1 MRAKTL
7 QGVLFFL
14 LLSLV
19 GRVEGGTAAPPRDN
33 RLVLG
38 VIAAPG
44 SLAHDAAL
52 RYAGEVTARSGGRLH
67 LTLPPAQEFGSGA
80 GLLEMVREGNPDL
93 ALIAT
98 GELGQALPA
107 MQLLDLPFFFPSDR
121 LLADA
126 LDGEAGRILLA
137 RARRLGL
144 EGLAIWENGLRHF
157 IAKRPIRSPGDF
169 ADLPTLVARNRM
181 VAEQFRLLGAPPVSM
196 EFYASRRAVVD
207 GVVAAQENTLS
218 SIVELGLHEVYSHLT
233 LSGHAW
239 QGYLLAI
246 NRRRLAA
253 LDGEG
258 QRLLRETAREV
269 TLWAREEN
277 ARREAA
283 WLATIERA
291 KVRVHRLTTG
301 ERERFLQELAHLPR
315 RFAEMIGF
323 DLIAKSEELFLLN
336 RLATREENGI
346 LVGLNVQLSGE
357 GAMLGLEIAQGVA
370 LAIDEINGATP
381 GGQALRLMVRDHAGL
396 ARRGVEN
403 LRFFAGLER
412 LVAVIGGDDDTVA
425 EAETAWCAG
434 SSMPC
439 LFAWASG
446 PELAG
451 EGVYRVGLNDRWAV
465 PYLVEAALARGRR
478 MALVLE
484 NSPRGRRLAGMAR
497 GHAHDRAGEIVGV
510 WWLEKGQ
517 VSATR
522 EVDAMGASGAE
533 VVLLAAPAGASRMFL
548 RELIGR
554 FPNLP
559 VVAHQGVPDGAQTGE
574 QARMLAKMDLV
585 FPRTVFLSVPGGQPA
600 GIQLLGRQHAALR
613 MEPEESLRRGAA
625 FAQAYDLT
633 RMLGRAIGDAGASPE
648 RGAVRAALERLRGHE
663 GVIRRYDR
671 PFATRPRDALRG
683 ADYRLGRM
691 TEDGRVVTALA
702 GR

>member
-14 LLSLV
+14 LLSWV
-19 GRVEGGTAAPPRDN
+19 GIVAGSPRDN

-38 VIAAPG
+38 VTAPPG

-52 RYAGEVTARSGGRLH
+52 RFAGEVTARSAGRLQ
-67 LTLPPAQEFGSGA
+67 LTLPPARELGSGA
-80 GLLEMVREGNPDL
+80 GLLEMVKEGSPDL

-98 GELGQALPA
+98 SELGQELPA
-107 MQLLDLPFFFPSDR
+107 MQLLDLPFFFPSR
-121 LLADA
+121 QLLDEA

-144 EGLAIWENGLRHF
+144 EGLAIWENGFKHF

-169 ADLPTLVARNRM
+169 AALPTLVARNRV

-196 EFYASRRAVVD
+196 EFHPNRRAVVD
-207 GVVAAQENTLS
+207 GVVAAQENTLA

-239 QGYLLAI
+239 QGYLLAV
-246 NRRRLAA
+246 NRRGLAA
-253 LDGEG
+253 LDGER
-258 QRLLRETAREV
+258 QRLLREVAREV

-283 WLATIERA
+283 WLATIEQA
-291 KVRVHRLTTG
+291 KVRVHRPTPG
-301 ERERFLQELAHLPR
+301 ERERFRQEVAHLPR

-323 DLIAKSEELFLLN
+323 DLIAKNEELFTL
-336 RLATREENGI
+336 RRPPAAEENGI
-346 LVGLNVQLSGE
+346 LVGLNARLSGE
-357 GAMLGLEIAQGVA
+357 GAMIGLEIAQGVA
-370 LAIDEINGATP
+370 LALDEINGEAPAGTRP
-381 GGQALRLMVRDHAGL
+381 LRLIVRDHAGL

-403 LRFFAGLER
+403 LRFFAGLEK
-412 LVAVIGGDDDTVA
+412 LAAVIGGDDDTVA
-425 EAETAWCAG
+425 AAETAWCVA

-446 PELAG
+446 PELDG
-451 EGVYRVGLNDRWAV
+451 EGVYRVGLNDLWAG
-465 PYLVEAALARGRR
+465 PYLVEAALARGSR
-478 MALVLE
+478 MALVME
-484 NSPRGRRLAGMAR
+484 NSPQGRRLAGIAR
-497 GHAHDRAGEIVGV
+497 HHPHVRDGGIAGV
-510 WWLEKGQ
+510 WWLDKGLA
-517 VSATR
+517 SAAR
-522 EVDAMGASGAE
+522 EVDAIGASGAE
-533 VVLLAAPAGASRMFL
+533 VVLLAAPPNASQVFL
-548 RELIGR
+548 RELSGR

-559 VVAHQGVPDGAQTGE
+559 VVAHQGVAAGALTGE
-574 QARMLAKMDLV
+574 RARLLARMDLV
-585 FPRTVFLSVPGGQPA
+585 FPRTVFLSVPGGQQA

-648 RGAVRAALERLRGHE
+648 RGAVRAALERLRAHE